1 MDSILISVKKLLGI
15 TAEYTHFDNDL
26 IIHINSVF
34 SILTQLGV
42 GPSSGFSI
50 HDEYAVWTDF
60 LDEDPRLEMVKTYV
74 HQKVRL
80 MFDPPDRSSV
90 ADAVKRQIDEL
101 EFRLMVAAEEVTG
114 STTVVNGFDLIIDW
128 GEK

>member
-1 MDSILISVKKLLGI
+1 MDSILISIKKLLGI
-15 TAEYTHFDNDL
+15 TAEYKHFDTDL
-26 IIHINSVF
+26 IMHINSVF

-50 HDEYAVWTDF
+50 HDEYSVWNDF
-60 LDEDPRLEMVKTYV
+60 LDEDPRLEMVKTYI

-101 EFRLMVAAEEVTG
+101 EFRLMVAAEEVAEEK
-114 STTVVNGFDLIIDW
+114 TVVNGF
-128 GEK
+128 